1 MKLFEKVKTA
11 FQSLSGR
18 FSKPTGNLFESI
30 VRNKV
35 LLCALVG
42 FVVMA
47 LLIIAT

>member
-11 FQSLSGR
+11 FQSLSGGSNR
-18 FSKPTGNLFESI
+18 HTGNLYKSI

-42 FVVMA
+42 FAVMA
-47 LLIIAT
+47 LLIIAS

>member
-11 FQSLSGR
+11 IQSLSGGS
-18 FSKPTGNLFESI
+18 SKPTGNLYENI

-42 FVVMA
+42 FAVMA
-47 LLIIAT
+47 MLIISS